1 MSAEQDASQRAFF
14 RRRWEANLNLA
25 TGVWTARRRLAS
37 AMRAVIERL
46 ITSDAPEAELERAAA
61 QLETYASHLATHP
74 VRKRYVGFAESALAD
89 AQAEDA
95 EGAAGGHFDFSPLI
109 GRSNPLSP
117 PITMS
122 ADEDGRVTG
131 RVTFGSAY
139 EGPPGCVHGGYIAAA
154 FDEVL
159 GFAETFSNA
168 PGMTAQLNVA
178 YRTPTPLRVEV
189 VFTAKITRIEG
200 RKIFVAGQL
209 HAGERLCAECEAI
222 FISMKAGTY
231 ARLVEQRARREPG
244 ERG

>member
-1 MSAEQDASQRAFF
+1 VSAGEESAPHRRFF
-14 RRRWEANLNLA
+14 RRRWEAIA
-25 TGVWTARRRLAS
+25 SDVGGVWRARRRLAE

-46 ITSDAPEAELERAAA
+46 ITSDAPEFELERAAA
-61 QLETYASHLATHP
+61 QLESYAAHLATHP
-74 VRKRYVGFAESALAD
+74 QRKRYVGFAESALAD
-89 AQAEDA
+89 ETAEDA

-117 PITMS
+117 PIVMS
-122 ADEDGRVTG
+122 ATEDGSVTG

-168 PGMTAQLNVA
+168 PGMTGRLSVS
-178 YRTPTPLRVEV
+178 YRTPTPLHVEV
-189 VFTAKITRIEG
+189 MFSAKITRVEG

-222 FISMKAGTY
+222 FVSMKAGTY
-231 ARLVEQRARREPG
+231 ARLVEQRAQREG
-244 ERG
+244 

>member
-1 MSAEQDASQRAFF
+1 MSDASQSPQHRRLF
-14 RRRWEANLNLA
+14 RRRWEANQNLA
-25 TGVWTARRRLAS
+25 TGVWAARRRLAS

-46 ITSDAPEAELERAAA
+46 ITSDAPEPELERAAA

-89 AQAEDA
+89 ELAEDA

-117 PITMS
+117 PIAMS

-139 EGPPGCVHGGYIAAA
+139 EGPPGCVHGGYVAAA

-168 PGMTAQLNVA
+168 PGMTGTLNVV
-178 YRTPTPLRVEV
+178 YRTPTPLHVEV
-189 VFTAKITRIEG
+189 VFTAKIDRIEG
-200 RKIFVAGQL
+200 RKIFVSGQL
-209 HAGERLCAECEAI
+209 HAGERLCAECSAI
-222 FISMKAGTY
+222 FVSMKAGIF
-231 ARLVEQRARREPG
+231 ARLVEQRERR
-244 ERG
+244 

>member
-1 MSAEQDASQRAFF
+1 VSADEANAPRGQFF
-14 RRRWEANLNLA
+14 RRRWEANQNLA
-25 TGVWTARRRLAS
+25 TGVWAARRRLAS
-37 AMRAVIERL
+37 AMRGVIERL
-46 ITSDAPEAELERAAA
+46 ITSDAPAAELARAAA

-74 VRKRYVGFAESALAD
+74 QRKRYVGFAESALAD
-89 AQAEDA
+89 ERTEDA

-117 PITMS
+117 PIFMS
-122 ADEDGRVTG
+122 ATDDGLVTG

-168 PGMTAQLNVA
+168 PGMTGKLNVT
-178 YRTPTPLRVEV
+178 YRTPTPLHVEV
-189 VFTAKITRIEG
+189 VFSAKITRILG

-209 HAGERLCAECEAI
+209 HAGERLCAECDAI

-231 ARLVEQRARREPG
+231 ARLVEQRAEREP
-244 ERG
+244 R